1 LRIQLIQA
9 LKINQ
14 GFRMPPRS
22 LKLLSSMATRELL
35 NELVA
40 EYERKTGQPVTAE
53 AAGGVDVAKRV
64 RAGEA
69 VDVVVLSSTAI
80 DSLIAAG
87 SLLPDSRIDLVK
99 SGVAIAVRAGASQPG
114 VASEEA
120 VKRAVLNA
128 KTLSYSTGP
137 SGVYLEKLF
146 QRWGILEEIRSRI
159 VVPPPGVP
167 VGSLVAGGTV
177 ELGFQQLSELMSLPG
192 IEVIGPLPPEIQ
204 TITLF
209 SGGIS
214 PGCERPEL
222 ARALLDYMASPSV
235 ASVKQRFGMEAV

>member
-1 LRIQLIQA
+1 
-9 LKINQ
+9 
-14 GFRMPPRS
+14 MPANP

-35 NELVA
+35 SELLR
-40 EYERKTGQPVTAE
+40 EYQRSSGHSVISE

-69 VDVVVLSSTAI
+69 VDVVILSSAAI

-99 SGVAIAVRAGASQPG
+99 SGVSIAVRSGGPRPDVSTA
-114 VASEEA
+114 EA
-120 VKRAVLNA
+120 LKCAVLAA

-137 SGVYLEKLF
+137 SGAYLEKLF
-146 QRWGILEEIRSRI
+146 ERWGILEQIRDRI

-167 VGSLVAGGTV
+167 VGSLIAGGTV
-177 ELGFQQLSELMSLPG
+177 ELGFQQLSELMGLAG
-192 IEVIGPLPPEIQ
+192 IDVIGPLPPAIQ
-204 TITLF
+204 TITVF

-214 PGCERPEL
+214 CGCTQPEL
-222 ARALLDYMASPSV
+222 ARALLGNLASV
-235 ASVKQRFGMEAV
+235 ASAETKRRHGMEPV

>member
-1 LRIQLIQA
+1 
-9 LKINQ
+9 
-14 GFRMPPRS
+14 MPPRP

-35 NELVA
+35 NELTA
-40 EYERKTGQPVTAE
+40 EYERTSGQPVTAE

-99 SGVAIAVRAGASQPG
+99 SGVAIAVRAGASQPD

-146 QRWGILEEIRSRI
+146 ERWGILEEIRSRI

-177 ELGFQQLSELMSLPG
+177 ELGFQQLSELMTLPG

-222 ARALLDYMASPSV
+222 ARALLDYMASPLL
-235 ASVKQRFGMEAV
+235 ATVKQRFGMEAA

>member
-1 LRIQLIQA
+1 
-9 LKINQ
+9 
-14 GFRMPPRS
+14 MS

-35 NELVA
+35 NELVSRYGRTSGEA
-40 EYERKTGQPVTAE
+40 VISE
-53 AAGGVDVAKRV
+53 AAGGVDVARRV

-99 SGVAIAVRAGASQPG
+99 SGVSIAVRAGAARPDVSS
-114 VASEEA
+114 AEA
-120 VKRAVLNA
+120 VRRAVSGA
-128 KTLSYSTGP
+128 RTLSYSTGP

-146 QRWGILEEIRSRI
+146 ERWGILEEIRSRI
-159 VVPPPGVP
+159 VVPPPGIP
-167 VGSLVAGGTV
+167 VGSLIANGTV
-177 ELGFQQLSELMSLPG
+177 ELGFQQLSELMTLPG
-192 IEVIGPLPPEIQ
+192 IEVLGPLPPDIQ

-214 PGCERPEL
+214 SGCSNPAK
-222 ARALLDYMASPSV
+222 ARGLLDFLASSE
-235 ASVKQRFGMEAV
+235 AAQSKQRHGMEPA

>member
-1 LRIQLIQA
+1 
-9 LKINQ
+9 
-14 GFRMPPRS
+14 MPASP

-40 EYERKTGQPVTAE
+40 EFEGATGQPVVAE

-64 RAGEA
+64 RAGES

-99 SGVAIAVRAGASQPG
+99 SGVAVAVREGAAQPDVG
-114 VASEEA
+114 SEEA
-120 VKRAVLNA
+120 VKRAVSGA

-146 QRWGILEEIRSRI
+146 ERWGILREIRARI
-159 VVPPPGVP
+159 VIPPPGVP
-167 VGSLVAGGTV
+167 VGSLVANGTV
-177 ELGFQQLSELMSLPG
+177 ELGFQQLSELMALPG
-192 IEVIGPLPPEIQ
+192 IKVIGPLPPEIQ
-204 TITLF
+204 TITVF
-209 SGGIS
+209 SGGVS
-214 PGCERPEL
+214 PGCDRAES
-222 ARALLDYMASPSV
+222 ARALLDYIASPAVV
-235 ASVKQRFGMEAV
+235 AVKERFGMEAA

>member
-1 LRIQLIQA
+1 MSS
-9 LKINQ
+9 
-14 GFRMPPRS
+14 GS

-35 NELVA
+35 NELVSQ
-40 EYERKTGQPVTAE
+40 YQRSTGHAVISE

-87 SLLPDSRIDLVK
+87 SLLPDSRTDLVR
-99 SGVAIAVRAGASQPG
+99 SGVSIAVRAGAARPDVG
-114 VASEEA
+114 TADA
-120 VKRAVLNA
+120 VRSAVLAA

-146 QRWGILEEIRSRI
+146 ERWGILEQIRNRI

-167 VGSLVAGGTV
+167 VGSLIANGSV
-177 ELGFQQLSELMSLPG
+177 ELGFQQLSELMTLSG
-192 IEVIGPLPPEIQ
+192 VDVVGPLPEDIQ
-204 TITLF
+204 TITVF

-214 PGCERPEL
+214 SGCTHADL
-222 ARALLDYMASPSV
+222 AGALLNYLASPAAAETKSHY
-235 ASVKQRFGMEAV
+235 GMEAA

>member
-1 LRIQLIQA
+1 
-9 LKINQ
+9 
-14 GFRMPPRS
+14 MPQHA

-35 NELVA
+35 NELIA
-40 EYERKTGQPVTAE
+40 QYEHTTGQPVTAE

-87 SLLPDSRIDLVK
+87 SLLPHGRIDLVK
-99 SGVAIAVRAGASQPG
+99 SGVAIAVRSGASQPD

-120 VKRAVLNA
+120 VKRAVLTA
-128 KTLSYSTGP
+128 TTLSYSTGP

-146 QRWGILEEIRSRI
+146 ERWGILEQIRNRI

-167 VGSLVAGGTV
+167 VGSLVAAGTV
-177 ELGFQQLSELMSLPG
+177 ELGFQQLSELMTLPG

-209 SGGIS
+209 SGGVS
-214 PGCERPEL
+214 PGCERPDV
-222 ARALLDYMASPSV
+222 ARALLDYMASPS
-235 ASVKQRFGMEAV
+235 ALSIKQRFGMEAA

>member
-1 LRIQLIQA
+1 MLV
-9 LKINQ
+9 
-14 GFRMPPRS
+14 GMPMHA

-35 NELVA
+35 NELLG
-40 EYERKTGQPVTAE
+40 EYQRTNSQAVSSE

-69 VDVVVLSSTAI
+69 VDVVILSSTAI

-87 SLLPDSRIDLVK
+87 SLLPDSRIDLVR
-99 SGVAIAVRAGASQPG
+99 SGVSIAVRSGAPHPD
-114 VASEEA
+114 VASEDA
-120 VKRAVLNA
+120 VKRAVLAA

-146 QRWGILEEIRSRI
+146 ERWGILTEIRGRI

-167 VGSLVAGGTV
+167 VGSLVASGKV

-192 IEVIGPLPPEIQ
+192 IDVLGPLPPSIQ
-204 TITLF
+204 TITVF

-214 PGCERPEL
+214 SGCAQSGA
-222 ARALLDYMASPSV
+222 ARALLDYLASPSV
-235 ASVKQRFGMEAV
+235 AATKQRHGMEPA

>member
-1 LRIQLIQA
+1 
-9 LKINQ
+9 
-14 GFRMPPRS
+14 
-22 LKLLSSMATRELL
+22 MATRELL
-35 NELVA
+35 NGLIA
-40 EYERKTGQPVTAE
+40 EYERTTGQPVTAE

-222 ARALLDYMASPSV
+222 ARALLDYMALPSV

>member
-1 LRIQLIQA
+1 
-9 LKINQ
+9 
-14 GFRMPPRS
+14 MPANS

-40 EYERKTGQPVTAE
+40 QYQGTTGQSITSE

-69 VDVVVLSSTAI
+69 VDIVVLSSTAI

-87 SLLPDSRIDLVK
+87 SLLPDSRVDLVR
-99 SGVAIAVRAGASQPG
+99 SGVSIAVRAGAARPDVS
-114 VASEEA
+114 SEEA
-120 VKRAVLNA
+120 LKRAVLA
-128 KTLSYSTGP
+128 AATLSYSTGP
-137 SGVYLEKLF
+137 SGVYLERLF
-146 QRWGILEEIRSRI
+146 ERWGILAQIRARI

-167 VGSLVAGGTV
+167 VGSLLAGGQV

-192 IEVIGPLPPEIQ
+192 IEVVGPLPPAIQ
-204 TITLF
+204 TITVF

-214 PGCERPEL
+214 GGCMQSGA
-222 ARALLDYMASPSV
+222 ARALLDYLASAAV
-235 ASVKQRFGMEAV
+235 AATKQRYGMEPA

>member
-1 LRIQLIQA
+1 MAAI
-9 LKINQ
+9 
-14 GFRMPPRS
+14 P

-40 EYERKTGQPVTAE
+40 QYQRSSGQPVTSE

-64 RAGEA
+64 RAGET
-69 VDVVVLSSTAI
+69 VDVVILSSTAI

-87 SLLPDSRIDLVK
+87 SLLPDSRVDLVK
-99 SGVAIAVRAGASQPG
+99 SGVSIAVRAGAERPD

-120 VKRAVLNA
+120 VKRAVLA
-128 KTLSYSTGP
+128 ARTVSYSTGP

-146 QRWGILEEIRSRI
+146 ERWGILNQVRERI

-167 VGSLVAGGTV
+167 VGSLVASGKV

-192 IEVIGPLPPEIQ
+192 IEVLGPLPPEIQ
-204 TITLF
+204 TITVF

-214 PGCERPEL
+214 GGCARPAA
-222 ARALLDYMASPSV
+222 ARALLEYFASPSV
-235 ASVKQRFGMEAV
+235 SQTKQGYGMEAA

>member
-1 LRIQLIQA
+1 MSQSA
-9 LKINQ
+9 
-14 GFRMPPRS
+14 

-35 NELVA
+35 NELIA
-40 EYERKTGQPVTAE
+40 QYERSSGHRVTAE

-87 SLLPDSRIDLVK
+87 SLLPDSRVDLVR
-99 SGVAIAVRAGASQPG
+99 SGVAIAVRAGATQPD

-146 QRWGILEEIRSRI
+146 ERWGILEEIRSRI
-159 VVPPPGVP
+159 VVPPPGKP
-167 VGSLVAGGTV
+167 VGSLVADGSV
-177 ELGFQQLSELMSLPG
+177 ELGFQQLSELMTLPG
-192 IEVIGPLPPEIQ
+192 IKVIGPLPPEIQ

-209 SGGIS
+209 SGGVS
-214 PGCERPEL
+214 PGCSRPEL
-222 ARALLDYMASPSV
+222 GRALLEYMASP
-235 ASVKQRFGMEAV
+235 ASAPAKRQFGMEAV